1 MTGEQWVVVR
11 ETGVGGAPRPVGL
24 RVAVD
29 QTVIV
34 GREGHLR
41 LGHAVHDT
49 GISRRALTVTAAFAG
64 WQIRTTNRNGAV
76 IHPWGLAPYRAQP
89 THFLRWPLVG
99 VRVLGTEQDQQH
111 WVLLESD
118 SYLDADG
125 HAVAQET
132 SSLTTTGPT
141 PPPLAPAEL
150 SALEL
155 VFEEFLAWPPPT
167 TPPTP
172 RQLKQVAIRL
182 GKSLSGV
189 QDRLRSA
196 QEKALRL
203 GLVRPTTLTHPDYFH
218 VLVGAGYVQLPTER
232 PDRVEAF
239 QRTEDR

>member
-1 MTGEQWVVVR
+1 MTAEQWVVVR
-11 ETGVGGAPRPVGL
+11 ETGVGVAPKPVGL

-29 QTVIV
+29 QTVVV
-34 GREGHLR
+34 GREGDLP

-49 GISRRALTVTAAFAG
+49 GISRRAVAVTATVAG

-76 IHPWGLAPYRAQP
+76 IHPWGLTPHRAQP
-89 THFLRWPLVG
+89 AHLLHWPLVG
-99 VRVLGTEQDQQH
+99 VRVLGSERDQQH

-118 SYLDADG
+118 RYLDSEG

-132 SSLTTTGPT
+132 PSLTTTGPT

-167 TPPTP
+167 TPPQP
-172 RQLKQVAIRL
+172 RQLKQVAARL
-182 GKSLSGV
+182 GKSMSGV

-203 GLVRPTTLTHPDYFH
+203 GLARPTTLTHPDYFH
-218 VLVGAGYVQLPTER
+218 VLVGAGYVELPTAR
-232 PDRVEAF
+232 PDREVH
-239 QRTEDR
+239 TGP